1 MNSKFEKTIAPTSS
15 CLLLLLILVFGG
27 GLHSRA
33 QVTWSGQVA
42 SIIYTHCTP
51 CHRPGEI
58 GPMPFTSYQ
67 EASAY
72 ASMIAFT
79 TQARSMPPWQAN
91 PNYSH
96 LLGER
101 VLSTQEIQTIA
112 DWVQQGALRGNPA
125 QEPALPQFPT
135 GSQLG
140 LPDTVISMAQSYVHQ
155 GNNQDMYRVFVL
167 PTNLGQAKKIKAI
180 EFRPGNSR
188 IVHHAILATDVT
200 GQGRSRDLADPG
212 YGYTQ
217 FFGFGFTP
225 TEDNWYGWAPG
236 AKAHMYPANIGKNL
250 PANADILVQMH
261 YAPSAVAESDSSSIN
276 LFYDRDTVVTRTER
290 ILPITPQQLTNG
302 PFIIPAGTVRTF
314 RGRFQIPYEVSLMS
328 IFPHSHLIGTS
339 WKVYAVR
346 PGNDTV
352 PLIDIPR
359 WDFNWQGFYHFPRL
373 IRIPVGSVLHAEATY
388 DNRASNPN
396 NPNSPPATIS
406 WGEGTTDEMYLC
418 YFGFVPYEAGDELI
432 TVGLDD
438 ENRLRRFTARLYPPY
453 PNPASRQV
461 TAEFQLNMGGQTAL
475 HLLDATGRRIQ
486 TLKSGWYQPG
496 LHQLELTLPDV
507 PPALYILELES
518 GGRTDRAKLMIR

>member
-1 MNSKFEKTIAPTSS
+1 MKSIYVKPIHPPALS
-15 CLLLLLILVFGG
+15 LLLPLIMIFGAHLPG
-27 GLHSRA
+27 QA

-91 PNYSH
+91 PNYNH

-200 GQGRSRDLADPG
+200 GQGRSR
-212 YGYTQ
+212 
-217 FFGFGFTP
+217 
-225 TEDNWYGWAPG
+225 
-236 AKAHMYPANIGKNL
+236 
-250 PANADILVQMH
+250 
-261 YAPSAVAESDSSSIN
+261 
-276 LFYDRDTVVTRTER
+276 
-290 ILPITPQQLTNG
+290 
-302 PFIIPAGTVRTF
+302 
-314 RGRFQIPYEVSLMS
+314 
-328 IFPHSHLIGTS
+328 
-339 WKVYAVR
+339 
-346 PGNDTV
+346 
-352 PLIDIPR
+352 
-359 WDFNWQGFYHFPRL
+359 
-373 IRIPVGSVLHAEATY
+373 
-388 DNRASNPN
+388 
-396 NPNSPPATIS
+396 
-406 WGEGTTDEMYLC
+406 
-418 YFGFVPYEAGDELI
+418 
-432 TVGLDD
+432 
-438 ENRLRRFTARLYPPY
+438 
-453 PNPASRQV
+453 
-461 TAEFQLNMGGQTAL
+461 
-475 HLLDATGRRIQ
+475 
-486 TLKSGWYQPG
+486 
-496 LHQLELTLPDV
+496 
-507 PPALYILELES
+507 
-518 GGRTDRAKLMIR
+518 